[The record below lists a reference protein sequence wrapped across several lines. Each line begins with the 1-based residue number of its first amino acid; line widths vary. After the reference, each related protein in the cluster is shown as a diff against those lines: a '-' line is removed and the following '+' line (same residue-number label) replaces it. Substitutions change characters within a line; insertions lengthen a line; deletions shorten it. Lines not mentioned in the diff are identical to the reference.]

1 MKKLAVLIFA
11 TIASAVPALAETSTP
26 QPDPNEVICR
36 TQRITGSR
44 VGMSRR
50 CATRAQWLEDER
62 QQRAQFNERT
72 LRQTNPQALSA
83 AERAFANGRSV
94 NVGGSPVPN

>member
-1 MKKLAVLIFA
+1 MTRSAILIVA
-11 TIASAVPALAETSTP
+11 LSAAAAAAAETP
-26 QPDPNEVICR
+26 AGDPNEIVCR
-36 TQRITGSR
+36 TVSATGSR
-44 VGMSRR
+44 LAQSRR
-50 CATRAQWLEDER
+50 CATRAQWAEDER